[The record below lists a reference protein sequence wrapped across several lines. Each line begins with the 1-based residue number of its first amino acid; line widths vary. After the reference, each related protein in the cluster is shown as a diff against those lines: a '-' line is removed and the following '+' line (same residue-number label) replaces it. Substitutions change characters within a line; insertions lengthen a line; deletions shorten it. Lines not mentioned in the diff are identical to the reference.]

1 MNKIGIY
8 FAYWEKC
15 WKADYAKYVRK
26 ASGLGFDV
34 LEVEA
39 SALLDMS
46 FDEKR
51 ILARLAKDNGV
62 ELTFCIGLPSMYD
75 IASDDE
81 SVRKN
86 GIEFVK
92 RLLEAIYVTEG
103 DMLGGILYSC
113 WPKVDESYDNKMR
126 LWENSVRSVREVSQT
141 ARDYGITY
149 CLEVVNRFEQLLLN
163 TVKEG
168 MEFVDQV
175 GSPNVKLLLDTF
187 HMNIE
192 EDYIGGSIT
201 SAKGYIGHFHIGE
214 CNRKPPGTGHMPW
227 DEIFGAIKKIGYE
240 GRIVMEPFIKPGG
253 EVGRDIRVF
262 RDLGEGCDEEEMDGM
277 VVNALEF
284 VRRKLREV

>member
-1 MNKIGIY
+1 M
-8 FAYWEKC
+8 C
-15 WKADYAKYVRK
+15 VC
-26 ASGLGFDV
+26 
-34 LEVEA
+34 
-39 SALLDMS
+39 M
-46 FDEKR
+46 
-51 ILARLAKDNGV
+51 
-62 ELTFCIGLPSMYD
+62 
-75 IASDDE
+75 E
-81 SVRKN
+81 S
-86 GIEFVK
+86 
-92 RLLEAIYVTEG
+92 L
-103 DMLGGILYSC
+103 
-113 WPKVDESYDNKMR
+113 
-126 LWENSVRSVREVSQT
+126 QT

-240 GRIVMEPFIKPGG
+240 GRIVMEPFIKP
-253 EVGRDIRVF
+253 VARLVDIRVF

-277 VVNALEF
+277 VGMLEF
-284 VRRKLREV
+284 VKEAEGGLEMEKITLAYLPCPMVESTCMMNMKN